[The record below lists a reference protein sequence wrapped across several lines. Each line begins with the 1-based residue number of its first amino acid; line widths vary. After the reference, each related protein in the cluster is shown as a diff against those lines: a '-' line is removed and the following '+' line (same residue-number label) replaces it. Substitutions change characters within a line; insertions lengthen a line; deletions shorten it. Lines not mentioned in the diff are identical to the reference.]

1 MDVWSNKKTPANAS
15 SFNSDISNSC
25 GWTEEKNTKGERRM
39 FSSHLNSLAQDLE
52 DAVKTIM
59 LYSVRDTDTKTAGQ
73 WH

>member
-1 MDVWSNKKTPANAS
+1 MYDLIKTKTVNAS
-15 SFNSDISNSC
+15 HLSIVKLVTVVD
-25 GWTEEKNTKGERRM
+25 GQKNTNRERRM

-73 WH
+73 